1 MVSSSNAPLRLAY
14 ISGGFPVWALFVA
27 QTQGFFESHGVHCEI
42 THTGSSTVQMQGLR
56 EGRFDV
62 GLQLPDHVVRAGL
75 HGSNLC
81 VLAAQS
87 HPPDVALVSSPT
99 IQNIEQLKGHRIA
112 VDGTSSGYALLLVKL
127 LSSLGWASHDYQLVE
142 VGDSQQRVQAL
153 RSGAL
158 MASFINPPL
167 DKALVNDGF
176 VRLTTTLRAFP
187 SYPGPVVAA
196 HRDWADAHPELAK
209 GFQYAWAEAWR
220 WLLDPNNQAIAI
232 DIALKHL
239 GAEVTAAKIALQNL
253 QHQDVPHISAAGMSQ
268 VIDLVWKN
276 ESVGQKPLPAPEGYF
291 WPSITTTKNKL
302 T

>member
-1 MVSSSNAPLRLAY
+1 
-14 ISGGFPVWALFVA
+14 
-27 QTQGFFESHGVHCEI
+27 
-42 THTGSSTVQMQGLR
+42 
-56 EGRFDV
+56 
-62 GLQLPDHVVRAGL
+62 
-75 HGSNLC
+75 
-81 VLAAQS
+81 
-87 HPPDVALVSSPT
+87 
-99 IQNIEQLKGHRIA
+99 
-112 VDGTSSGYALLLVKL
+112 
-127 LSSLGWASHDYQLVE
+127 
-142 VGDSQQRVQAL
+142 VQAL

-239 GAEVTAAKIALQNL
+239 GAEVTAAQIALQNL
-253 QHQDVPHISAAGMSQ
+253 QRQGVPHISATGMSQ

-276 ESVGQKPLPAPEGYF
+276 ESVGQKPLPIPEEYF
-291 WPSITTTKNKL
+291 WHFITSTENKL